1 MEREKR
7 QKVQKKQ
14 TRNVPTLLILNLV
27 IIGLVILGIALL
39 NKSTYLTVE
48 ATALN
53 VRTGPGLDYKIQ
65 SQIKSGTKLAVL
77 KKQKEWYQVTLPDG
91 KTGWVASWLIGD
103 KNTTPVTN
111 IAATINT
118 EGAKLRDN
126 PGTDTK
132 ILQELKKDTAVTIT
146 LAQDGWSQVQ
156 VGDTVGWIS
165 SDLVTETT
173 TKVAEE
179 TDTSQEVYTREDTTN
194 VRKEPNIE
202 SEIVTTLEQGTS
214 VKVLETVDD
223 WYKIETPDQQVG
235 YVANWV
241 VNTGSRSKNALATSI
256 SEATIMLDAGHG
268 GADGGASTSN
278 ETIFEKDLTL
288 STVKLLQKNLEK
300 TGAKVILTRDDDSWV
315 ELIDRSN
322 LSNQLKPDVFI
333 SIHYD
338 ATDEQNIASGT
349 HVFYYYPEDK
359 NLAQIVDTH
368 LSSLPLPNH
377 GASYNDLS
385 VTRENTQ
392 PALLL
397 ELGYM
402 STNKDVSYI
411 ITKDYQQQAAD
422 AITAALTEYFQ

>member
-1 MEREKR
+1 M
-7 QKVQKKQ
+7 
-14 TRNVPTLLILNLV
+14 

-53 VRTGPGLDYKIQ
+53 VRKGPGLDYKIQ

-103 KNTTPVTN
+103 KKTTPVTS
-111 IAATINT
+111 IAATVNT
-118 EGAKLRDN
+118 QGAKLRDN

-132 ILQELKKDTAVTIT
+132 VLQELDKDTPLTIT
-146 LAQDGWSQVQ
+146 LAQNGWSQVQ

-173 TKVAEE
+173 SKVVEKPE
-179 TDTSQEVYTREDTTN
+179 NSDKKEVYTREDTTN
-194 VRKEPNIE
+194 LRKEPNIE
-202 SEIVTTLEQGTS
+202 APVVAILKEGTTL
-214 VKVLETVDD
+214 KVLETVED
-223 WYKIETPDQQVG
+223 WLKVETPDKQTG

-241 VNTGSRSKNALATSI
+241 VNAGSRSKNALATSI

-268 GADGGASTSN
+268 GADGGASTN
-278 ETIFEKDLTL
+278 NGTILEKDLTL
-288 STVKLLQKNLEK
+288 STVKLLKKDLEK
-300 TGAKVILTRDDDSWV
+300 TGAKVILTRDNDSWV
-315 ELIDRSN
+315 DLIRRSD

-338 ATDEQNIASGT
+338 ATDEKNIASGT
-349 HVFYYYPEDK
+349 HVYYYYPEDK
-359 NLAQIVDTH
+359 KLAQIVDQH
-368 LSSLPLPNH
+368 LASLPLPNH
-377 GASYNDLS
+377 GASYNNLS

-411 ITKDYQQQAAD
+411 ITKDYQQKAAD
-422 AITAALTEYFQ
+422 AITAALTEYFK